1 MKLRAQYSRMN
12 KTAPLLAL
20 ITLSLLGGCATL
32 LGGNVKG
39 SFACSAPGGTCA
51 PTQVIDDGALGSTA
65 SDPATPVSSGDPAL
79 GGSFQ
84 RTALGAQAPL
94 RTGERVLRIVFPP
107 RVDRAGRYRE
117 AYAVHAVVN
126 RSAWADARD
135 PASQGASLVPSVDA
149 GLAALA
155 SSAPALGFASDIFGT
170 EAAELEPP
178 SSSGQALG
186 AAANKPAKSAT
197 LGASGAVPPAALLDD
212 AKRSV
217 DRVFAGQAR
226 AVRAP
231 ATTLVPIKPVAL
243 PVSLVATPSAAQSAS
258 QPATPPKSHSA
269 SASSG
274 TGNTS
279 KAVSA
284 HSGEASN
291 PAATVKT
298 IKATGFSGTV
308 DTGGDK

>member
-1 MKLRAQYSRMN
+1 MKLRIQSARMS
-12 KTAPLLAL
+12 KTAPLTAL
-20 ITLSLLGGCATL
+20 VTLSLLGGCATL

-65 SDPATPVSSGDPAL
+65 SDPATPVSSGDPAI

-135 PASQGASLVPSVDA
+135 PASLGATLVPAPDA

-155 SSAPALGFASDIFGT
+155 SSAPALGLASDIFGS
-170 EAAELEPP
+170 EAAALEPSNSISEVSGLGSTGP
-178 SSSGQALG
+178 TKSVSVTSSGTVL
-186 AAANKPAKSAT
+186 
-197 LGASGAVPPAALLDD
+197 PAALVDD

-217 DRVFAGQAR
+217 DRVFAGQTR
-226 AVRAP
+226 AAP
-231 ATTLVPIKPVAL
+231 ATVITRVPIKALAL
-243 PVSLVATPSAAQSAS
+243 PVSLVATGSGAQSAS
-258 QPATPPKSHSA
+258 QPVAPLKSVSA
-269 SASSG
+269 AVASG
-274 TGNTS
+274 TGNAS
-279 KAVSA
+279 KA
-284 HSGEASN
+284 ASVKPGAAST
-291 PAATVKT
+291 PAAPEKT
-298 IKATGFSGTV
+298 IKASGFAGTV

>member
-1 MKLRAQYSRMN
+1 MKLRIQSARMN

-20 ITLSLLGGCATL
+20 VTLSLLGGCATL

-65 SDPATPVSSGDPAL
+65 SDPATPASSGDPAI

-135 PASQGASLVPSVDA
+135 PASQGATLVPAPDA

-155 SSAPALGFASDIFGT
+155 SSAPALGLASDILGS
-170 EAAELEPP
+170 EAAALEPSN
-178 SSSGQALG
+178 SSSEVSGVG
-186 AAANKPAKSAT
+186 SSKPTKPVSVT
-197 LGASGAVPPAALLDD
+197 SSGAVLPAALVDD

-217 DRVFAGQAR
+217 DRVFAGQTR
-226 AVRAP
+226 AAAVP
-231 ATTLVPIKPVAL
+231 LTTGVPLKAVAL
-243 PVSLVATPSAAQSAS
+243 PVSLVGTAARAQSGSQPVAPLKPVSAAVAS
-258 QPATPPKSHSA
+258 GA
-269 SASSG
+269 
-274 TGNTS
+274 GNPS
-279 KAVSA
+279 KA
-284 HSGEASN
+284 ASVK
-291 PAATVKT
+291 PAAASTPAQPEKT
-298 IKATGFSGTV
+298 IKASGFAGTV
-308 DTGGDK
+308 DIGGDK

>member
-1 MKLRAQYSRMN
+1 MKLRIQSTRMS
-12 KTAPLLAL
+12 KTAPLIAL
-20 ITLSLLGGCATL
+20 VTLSLLGGCATL

-65 SDPATPVSSGDPAL
+65 TDPATPVSSGDQAL
-79 GGSFQ
+79 GVSFQ
-84 RTALGAQAPL
+84 RTVLGAQAPL

-135 PASQGASLVPSVDA
+135 PVSQGATLVPAVDA

-155 SSAPALGFASDIFGT
+155 SSAPALGVASDIFGS
-170 EAAELEPP
+170 EAVALEPA
-178 SSSGQALG
+178 SSSGEALG

-197 LGASGAVPPAALLDD
+197 LPPSGALQPTSLLDD

-217 DRVFAGQAR
+217 DRVFAGQTRGA
-226 AVRAP
+226 AVP
-231 ATTLVPIKPVAL
+231 VTTGVPLKAVAL
-243 PVSLVATPSAAQSAS
+243 PVSLVGTAARAQSVSQPLAPLKSVSAAVAS
-258 QPATPPKSHSA
+258 GA
-269 SASSG
+269 
-274 TGNTS
+274 GNAS
-279 KAVSA
+279 KAA
-284 HSGEASN
+284 AAN
-291 PAATVKT
+291 PAAASTPAAPVKT
-298 IKATGFSGTV
+298 IKATGFAGTI

>member
-1 MKLRAQYSRMN
+1 MKVRSQYSRIG
-12 KTAPLLAL
+12 KAAPLFAL
-20 ITLSLLGGCATL
+20 VTLSLLGGCATL

-65 SDPATPVSSGDPAL
+65 SDPSTPVSSGDPAI

-135 PASQGASLVPSVDA
+135 PASQGATLVPTVDA

-155 SSAPALGFASDIFGT
+155 SSAPALGLASDIFGT
-170 EAAELEPP
+170 EAATLEPA
-178 SSSGQALG
+178 SSGVEALG
-186 AAANKPAKSAT
+186 AASMKPTKSASV
-197 LGASGAVPPAALLDD
+197 APSGAVLPAALVDD

-217 DRVFAGQAR
+217 GRVFAGQTR
-226 AVRAP
+226 AGPVP
-231 ATTLVPIKPVAL
+231 LATGAPIKALAL
-243 PVSLVATPSAAQSAS
+243 PVSLVGTASGAQSGS
-258 QPATPPKSHSA
+258 QPVA
-269 SASSG
+269 SL
-274 TGNTS
+274 
-279 KAVSA
+279 KPVSA
-284 HSGEASN
+284 VAGNANKAASVK
-291 PAATVKT
+291 PAAASTPAEPVKT
-298 IKATGFSGTV
+298 IKATGFSWTV

>member
-12 KTAPLLAL
+12 KTAPILAL
-20 ITLSLLGGCATL
+20 FTLSLLGGCATL

-65 SDPATPVSSGDPAL
+65 NDPATPVSSGDPAT

-84 RTALGAQAPL
+84 RTAVGAQAPL

-107 RVDRAGRYRE
+107 RIDRAGRYRE

-135 PASQGASLVPSVDA
+135 PASQGASLVPAADA

-155 SSAPALGFASDIFGT
+155 SSAPALGVASDVFGS
-170 EAAELEPP
+170 EAAALEPAT
-178 SSSGQALG
+178 SSGEALG
-186 AAANKPAKSAT
+186 AAANKPAKPAT
-197 LGASGAVPPAALLDD
+197 LGASGAVQPAALLDD

-226 AVRAP
+226 VVRTP
-231 ATTLVPIKPVAL
+231 VTTLVPIKPVAL
-243 PVSLVATPSAAQSAS
+243 PVVATASAAQSAS
-258 QPATPPKSHSA
+258 QPATPRKPLSA
-269 SASSG
+269 RASSG
-274 TGNTS
+274 AGNTS
-279 KAVSA
+279 SLVSA
-284 HSGEASN
+284 QSGSASN
-291 PAATVKT
+291 PAVPVKT

>member
-1 MKLRAQYSRMN
+1 MKLRSQYSSMS

-20 ITLSLLGGCATL
+20 VTLSSLGGCATL

-135 PASQGASLVPSVDA
+135 PASQGATLVPAPDA

-155 SSAPALGFASDIFGT
+155 SSAPAHGVASDIFGS
-170 EAAELEPP
+170 EAAALEPA
-178 SSSGQALG
+178 SSSGEAL
-186 AAANKPAKSAT
+186 AARVMKPTKSAPV
-197 LGASGAVPPAALLDD
+197 ASSVSMQPAALVDD
-212 AKRSV
+212 AERSV
-217 DRVFAGQAR
+217 DRVFAGQTPA
-226 AVRAP
+226 AP
-231 ATTLVPIKPVAL
+231 APVTTRVPIKALAL
-243 PVSLVATPSAAQSAS
+243 PVSLVATASGAQSGS
-258 QPATPPKSHSA
+258 QPVA
-269 SASSG
+269 SLKPVTAAVGNASKASS
-274 TGNTS
+274 
-279 KAVSA
+279 VQ
-284 HSGEASN
+284 
-291 PAATVKT
+291 PAAASTPAQPVKT

>member
-1 MKLRAQYSRMN
+1 MKLRIQYARMS
-12 KTAPLLAL
+12 KVSPLTALV
-20 ITLSLLGGCATL
+20 TLSLLGGCATL

-51 PTQVIDDGALGSTA
+51 PTQVIDDVALGSTA

-94 RTGERVLRIVFPP
+94 RTGERILRIVFPP

-135 PASQGASLVPSVDA
+135 PASQGAALAPAVDA

-155 SSAPALGFASDIFGT
+155 SSAPALGVASDIFGS
-170 EAAELEPP
+170 EAAILEPA
-178 SSSGQALG
+178 SSGGEALG
-186 AAANKPAKSAT
+186 AAANKPAKSALT
-197 LGASGAVPPAALLDD
+197 SPRGPVQPAALVDD

-217 DRVFAGQAR
+217 DRVFAGQ
-226 AVRAP
+226 VRA
-231 ATTLVPIKPVAL
+231 AAVPGTIKPVAL
-243 PVSLVATPSAAQSAS
+243 PVSLVATASGAQSAS
-258 QPATPPKSHSA
+258 QSVAPLKSVSSSVA
-269 SASSG
+269 SGAGDAS
-274 TGNTS
+274 
-279 KAVSA
+279 K
-284 HSGEASN
+284 EASVK
-291 PAATVKT
+291 PGAASTPSAPVKT
-298 IKATGFSGTV
+298 IKANGFAGTV